1 MDIKKLY
8 YSIGEVSKL
17 TELKQYVLRYWET
30 EFKQLKPQK
39 NRSGNRTYR
48 QADIDTI
55 LTIKSLLYD
64 KKFTIVGARKQLNSG
79 VEDMGDGEE
88 GSASSG
94 MSEKQ
99 KTALGEIKEELQKI
113 LDIISEWSSVIKFG
127 AWRSPVAH
135 LTGGQGVASSN
146 LAAPTDKAFF
156 SGEEAF
162 FSLQVNTLYT
172 AFYQTGK
179 NSSLIGKKADL
190 GVNWRNKTNLI
201 NM

>member
-8 YSIGEVSKL
+8 YSIGEVSKM

-48 QADIDTI
+48 QADIETI

-79 VEDMGDGEE
+79 VEDMGEDEE

-99 KTALGEIKEELQKI
+99 KTVLGEIKEELQKI
-113 LDIISEWSSVIKFG
+113 LDIIAE
-127 AWRSPVAH
+127 
-135 LTGGQGVASSN
+135 
-146 LAAPTDKAFF
+146 
-156 SGEEAF
+156 
-162 FSLQVNTLYT
+162 
-172 AFYQTGK
+172 
-179 NSSLIGKKADL
+179 
-190 GVNWRNKTNLI
+190 
-201 NM
+201 

>member
-1 MDIKKLY
+1 MT
-8 YSIGEVSKL
+8 G
-17 TELKQYVLRYWET
+17 LKQYVLRYWET
-30 EFKQLKPQK
+30 EFKQLNPKK

-64 KKFTIVGARKQLNSG
+64 KKFTIVGARKQLTSG

-113 LDIISEWSSVIKFG
+113 LDIISE
-127 AWRSPVAH
+127 
-135 LTGGQGVASSN
+135 
-146 LAAPTDKAFF
+146 
-156 SGEEAF
+156 
-162 FSLQVNTLYT
+162 
-172 AFYQTGK
+172 
-179 NSSLIGKKADL
+179 
-190 GVNWRNKTNLI
+190 
-201 NM
+201 